1 MLNPIKEIVKWQVD
15 AGNASKPYD
24 DFLESSFQV
33 EEALE
38 GFEMVEDLYFSM
50 NPEHELAADKSTQVK
65 QTSRLIIRRAQS
77 GHLDEITEYTI
88 SDVDRLDKACD
99 AIVYAIGSMTKLG
112 LDHHAIT
119 KALNIV
125 NNANKAK
132 LGAPR
137 DEAGKLLKADD
148 FVGPEVELQ
157 LLLDKR

>member
-15 AGNASKPYD
+15 AGNASKPYE

-38 GFEMVEDLYFSM
+38 GFHHGLTDLGEMLHEGSNRQLSLTS
-50 NPEHELAADKSTQVK
+50 NPKKLSRNILEVVTQGSD
-65 QTSRLIIRRAQS
+65 SRYL
-77 GHLDEITEYTI
+77 
-88 SDVDRLDKACD
+88 SDVERLDKACD

-112 LDHHAIT
+112 LDHHGIT

-132 LGAPR
+132 LGVPR
-137 DEAGKLLKADD
+137 DEAGKLLKPDD
-148 FVGPEVELQ
+148 FVGPEAELQ
-157 LLLDKR
+157 KLLDSIK